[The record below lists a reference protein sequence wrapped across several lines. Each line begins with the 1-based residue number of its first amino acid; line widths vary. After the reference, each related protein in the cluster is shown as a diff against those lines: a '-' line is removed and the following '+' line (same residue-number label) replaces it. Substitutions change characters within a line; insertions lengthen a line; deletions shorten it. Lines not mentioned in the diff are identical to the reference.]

1 MEEKSYEEILKERIG
16 SISTVDD
23 GARRAARE
31 RWDSLAKPVDGLG
44 RFEDMVVDIAGAQ
57 WLGRCQTEK
66 KGCSCHVR
74 RSWSS

>member
-16 SISTVDD
+16 SICTIDD

-44 RFEDMVVDIAGAQ
+44 RFEDMVVDIAGASGSADVR
-57 WLGRCQTEK
+57 LK
-66 KGCSCHVR
+66 KKAVVVMCADH
-74 RSWSS
+74 

>member
-23 GARRAARE
+23 GARRAARQ

-44 RFEDMVVDIAGAQ
+44 RFEDMVVDIAGASGSADVR
-57 WLGRCQTEK
+57 LKK